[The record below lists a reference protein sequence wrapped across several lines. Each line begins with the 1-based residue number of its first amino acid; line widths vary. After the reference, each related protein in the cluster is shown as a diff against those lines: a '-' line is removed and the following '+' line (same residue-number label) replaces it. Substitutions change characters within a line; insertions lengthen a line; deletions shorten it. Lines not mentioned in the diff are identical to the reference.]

1 MTHSTARLPADARHT
16 PCETAAA
23 VSMHSAVPVV
33 VALTTLA
40 QIGTVM
46 GIAVFPVIAPKLA
59 AEMAVEPSLVGFQ
72 MSLIYGAAM
81 LSSPFL
87 TWMVTRHG
95 ACRAIQ
101 AGLLLSVFALA
112 LALLSGLAALV
123 AASIL
128 LGAAMSVMTPAGA
141 HILFRF
147 SPPQHRNLVFS
158 IKQTCVPAGWM
169 IMALVAPPLT
179 LRFGW
184 QWAIIV
190 AMLFALAMIVALQ
203 PVRAAWD
210 DDRGQQRGG
219 VRQQAREG
227 MALLWRTP
235 QLRWLSLAS
244 MFMSGVQL
252 CLSSFAV
259 TMLVQEANYGLVA
272 AGVML
277 SVAQGAGVTGR
288 IAWGWIA
295 DRFGNCLTLLIAMS
309 AAMMLCC
316 GAMAFV
322 TPAWPQALV
331 ALLFLAFGASAI
343 GWNGLFLAEVA
354 RLSPAGKVSIATSG
368 AMVWNFAGILIGPA
382 LFAVIYRINGSYAV
396 TYGLLSLFAVSGFL
410 FLLLTAVSAR
420 RVAI

>member
-1 MTHSTARLPADARHT
+1 MYSSVA
-16 PCETAAA
+16 
-23 VSMHSAVPVV
+23 VV

-46 GIAVFPVIAPKLA
+46 GIAIFPVIAPRLA
-59 AEMAVEPSLVGFQ
+59 AEMGVEPSLVGFQ

-87 TWMVTRHG
+87 TWIVTRHG

-101 AGLLLSVFALA
+101 AGLLVSVVALV
-112 LALLSGLAALV
+112 LALLPGLPSLIV
-123 AASIL
+123 ASIL
-128 LGAAMSVMTPAGA
+128 LGAAMSVMTPAAA

-147 SPPQHRNLVFS
+147 SPPKHRNLLFS

-169 IMALVAPPLT
+169 IVALVAPPIT
-179 LRFGW
+179 LMYGW
-184 QWAIIV
+184 KWAIVLVI
-190 AMLFALAMIVALQ
+190 MMALGMIAALQ
-203 PVRAAWD
+203 PVREVWD
-210 DDRGQQRGG
+210 DDRKPQSGG

-227 MALLWRTP
+227 MVLLWRVAE
-235 QLRWLSLAS
+235 LRWLSVAS

-288 IAWGWIA
+288 IVWGWIA
-295 DRFGNCLTLLIAMS
+295 DRFGNCLELLLKLSGVMVV
-309 AAMMLCC
+309 CC
-316 GAMAFV
+316 VLMAFV
-322 TPAWPQALV
+322 TPQWSHALMAV
-331 ALLFLAFGASAI
+331 LFLLFGASAI

-354 RLSPAGKVSIATSG
+354 RLSPPGKVSVATSG

-382 LFAVIYRINGSYAV
+382 LFALIYRVNGSYAQ
-396 TYGLLSLFAVSGFL
+396 TFGLLSAFAVAGFL
-410 FLLLTAVSAR
+410 FLLLTTRIAR
-420 RVAI
+420 RSAELAHD